1 PAPRVLRRPRASPLR
16 AGLPGVSGQRPDRR
30 PLPQEH
36 DRLTAPAEPRRAI
49 PPRRRRCVAKGSA
62 MGAPV
67 AGPGWACNS
76 GQAILAPLLA
86 ATLGHTLSHGARH
99 ELKTSARERAVVAR
113 TRSRDDNS
121 LSTPPPL

>member
-1 PAPRVLRRPRASPLR
+1 M
-16 AGLPGVSGQRPDRR
+16 
-30 PLPQEH
+30 
-36 DRLTAPAEPRRAI
+36 TAPAEPRRAI
-49 PPRRRRCVAKGSA
+49 PPRLRRCMAEASA

-86 ATLGHTLSHGARH
+86 ATLGHNLSHAARH
-99 ELKTSARERAVVAR
+99 DSVTAARECAVVAR

-121 LSTPPPL
+121 LSTPPPLDALLDDPDPRPAHKPILQSVPLRAG